1 MKRLSLLLVLAL
13 FSCSK
18 EPVMYDVTTSVT
30 EGGTVSPQSGSYE
43 EGSTVTITATP
54 STEYEFTKWSN
65 GSTQNPLVLT
75 VTSDLNIQATFTKKQ
90 YELNISKEGEGTVSE
105 RVINTGKGYDSGTKV
120 ELTAVPAGEWVFAGW
135 SGDFTSND
143 NPIQVT
149 ISSPKNIK
157 AKFVK
162 RKYPLT
168 INIDG
173 EGTVTE
179 EIVNTGRT
187 TEYDSGTTVR
197 LTAQP
202 SEGWKF
208 EKWIGDIESTD
219 ESIEMNI
226 VEPLGVTAIF
236 IKQSNQVS
244 ITIIG
249 NGKINNII
257 EDYSIELVQGETV
270 ELAALSINDQSIFLG
285 WSGDV
290 LTSSNP
296 LILSTET
303 NMNLTANFLS
313 KDEIQGLVITGQ
325 GEIKFENYVY
335 DEVDDEKITG
345 FNVSANPNTGYS
357 FRGWNG
363 ISTLFYGGVE
373 ESANPIEI
381 DLTKRLSNGPLVAF
395 FVPNDGNYE
404 QIKTL
409 HQLLEYPLNTGV
421 NEILEGIGGAAAGA
435 AYFEN
440 DTGKYIIFMPNY
452 SNNIVS
458 NKDDIP
464 RMGASIYR
472 YEQDGWHFF
481 KIDNGIQAWSIRNTE
496 VIDNKYI
503 ISGDG
508 NEIGQNAKDWS
519 GDLFFGEING
529 ENISWTRVTSDNQM
543 MYFHGAAGGDLN
555 GDGLIDLGGT
565 GSNGLSVFIQTSPG
579 VFELFE
585 NIISKDETIWNEI
598 GGNPFAWDFADLD
611 NDGLDEIIM
620 ADYGGEMSSP
630 KANNVSIWKYDDS
643 SSKFNI
649 NFVGV
654 VPHNIHSIKRGAT
667 KVSSED
673 FNNDGLKDILVVGEG
688 DNITLEIWL
697 NNNDGTFNLNWFDAW
712 NAKDFLIREYFI
724 ADANADGFLD
734 ILPNTQNIGERI
746 ILEGGYPFAKR
757 LFNPQILIN
766 NRNGTFTEYSNKRII
781 DYYSS
786 FGGFSIPY
794 INNGFLE
801 VMSILS
807 SNDKVYPNKNEIY
820 IRSEVITID
829 LRD

>member
-168 INIDG
+168 INIEG

-325 GEIKFENYVY
+325 GEIKL
-335 DEVDDEKITG
+335 TPLQM
-345 FNVSANPNTGYS
+345 ANIAVIIANKGWYYS
-357 FRGWNG
+357 PHFVKSIGKKGPKANFRKKNK
-363 ISTLFYGGVE
+363 TMVE
-373 ESANPIEI
+373 SKYFDAVIEGM
-381 DLTKRLSNGPLVAF
+381 RRV
-395 FVPNDGNYE
+395 
-404 QIKTL
+404 
-409 HQLLEYPLNTGV
+409 V
-421 NEILEGIGGAAAGA
+421 NE
-435 AYFEN
+435 
-440 DTGKYIIFMPNY
+440 
-452 SNNIVS
+452 S
-458 NKDDIP
+458 
-464 RMGASIYR
+464 
-472 YEQDGWHFF
+472 
-481 KIDNGIQAWSIRNTE
+481 
-496 VIDNKYI
+496 
-503 ISGDG
+503 
-508 NEIGQNAKDWS
+508 
-519 GDLFFGEING
+519 
-529 ENISWTRVTSDNQM
+529 
-543 MYFHGAAGGDLN
+543 
-555 GDGLIDLGGT
+555 GGT
-565 GSNGLSVFIQTSPG
+565 AKSARLEDIIICGKTGTVQNPHGKDHSVFIAFAPRDNPKIAIA
-579 VFELFE
+579 VIVE
-585 NIISKDETIWNEI
+585 NS
-598 GGNPFAWDFADLD
+598 GF
-611 NDGLDEIIM
+611 
-620 ADYGGEMSSP
+620 
-630 KANNVSIWKYDDS
+630 
-643 SSKFNI
+643 
-649 NFVGV
+649 
-654 VPHNIHSIKRGAT
+654 GAT
-667 KVSSED
+667 WSAPIASLLVEKYLRDSITRPQAYMDRISNASLLPAVAKPITKPKID
-673 FNNDGLKDILVVGEG
+673 TLK
-688 DNITLEIWL
+688 
-697 NNNDGTFNLNWFDAW
+697 
-712 NAKDFLIREYFI
+712 AKLK
-724 ADANADGFLD
+724 
-734 ILPNTQNIGERI
+734 
-746 ILEGGYPFAKR
+746 AKR
-757 LFNPQILIN
+757 
-766 NRNGTFTEYSNKRII
+766 
-781 DYYSS
+781 
-786 FGGFSIPY
+786 
-794 INNGFLE
+794 
-801 VMSILS
+801 
-807 SNDKVYPNKNEIY
+807 
-820 IRSEVITID
+820 
-829 LRD
+829 